1 MRDLN
6 LENIDR
12 EKKRPA
18 GDPDNHGSPDLSERK
33 SEGPAGQR
41 SAERESA
48 ERTVQRSAGQTGQE
62 TAGGVNRNR
71 MSRAERESARQEKR
85 RATARRRASSSQIII
100 VGFLLVILSGTLLLL
115 LPFASKAPGS
125 VSLIEA
131 LFTAASA
138 TCVTG
143 LVVLDTATTWTIFG
157 QVVILLLIQIGG
169 MGVVTMGVAISVI
182 MRRRI
187 GLSERSTM
195 QASISAPQVGGIVKF
210 TKFILFTTAAIELA
224 GALLLAPVFIRDFGL
239 LRGLWYALF
248 HSVSAFC
255 NAGFDLMGVNEPFSS
270 MTSYAANPYVN
281 VVLMALIVIG
291 GLGFL
296 TWHDLKENG
305 LHWARYRMQTKVV
318 FSVTAVLLVVPTL
331 YFFLCEYQSL
341 PAGQRLLASAFTS
354 VTARTAGFNTVDF
367 GALSETGQM
376 AMIILMVIG
385 GSSGSTAG
393 GMKTTTVAVL
403 IFSAFSLFRQQ
414 QSTHMFKRRIPEE
427 TVRSAATLLLLYVS
441 ASVLGAM
448 AISYM
453 EGVPMMTALF
463 ETASAVATVGLSL
476 GLTPTLGPGSRLIII
491 ALMYIGRVGGLTII
505 FATVQQRKGNE
516 ERFPVEKIT
525 VG

>member
-6 LENIDR
+6 LDNIDNQT
-12 EKKRPA
+12 KKPA
-18 GDPDNHGSPDLSERK
+18 GGTVND
-33 SEGPAGQR
+33 GPAGWR
-41 SAERESA
+41 ERVSANLS
-48 ERTVQRSAGQTGQE
+48 S
-62 TAGGVNRNR
+62 
-71 MSRAERESARQEKR
+71 R

-100 VGFLLVILSGTLLLL
+100 VGFLLVILLGTLLLL

-131 LFTAASA
+131 LFTATSA

-143 LVVLDTATTWTIFG
+143 LVVLDTATTWTLFG
-157 QVVILLLIQIGG
+157 QIVILILIQVGG

-182 MRRRI
+182 MKRRI
-187 GLSERSTM
+187 GLAERSTM
-195 QASISAPQVGGIVKF
+195 QASISAPQVGGIVRF
-210 TKFILFTTAAIELA
+210 TKFILLTTGVIELT
-224 GALLLAPVFIRDFGL
+224 GAVMLAPVFIRDFGL
-239 LRGLWYALF
+239 PRGLWYALF

-255 NAGFDLMGVNEPFSS
+255 NAGFDLMGAGAGGPFSS
-270 MTSYAANPYVN
+270 MTVYAANPYVN
-281 VVLMALIVIG
+281 LVLMALIVIG

-331 YFFLCEYQSL
+331 YFFLCEYQDL
-341 PAGQRLLASAFTS
+341 PAGQRLLASAFSS

-376 AMIILMVIG
+376 AMIILMIIG

-403 IFSAFSLFRQQ
+403 LFSALSLFRQQ
-414 QSTHMFKRRIPEE
+414 QSTHLFKRRIPEE

-453 EGVPMMTALF
+453 EGVPMLTALF
-463 ETASAVATVGLSL
+463 ETGSAVATVGLSL
-476 GLTPTLGPGSRLIII
+476 GLTPTLGLGSRLILIV
-491 ALMYIGRVGGLTII
+491 LMYIGRVGGLTII
-505 FATVQQRKGNE
+505 FATVAQRRGNE
-516 ERFPVEKIT
+516 ERYPVENIT